1 MKKRFLLF
9 SICLILISV
18 LITSVISI
26 NVNIN
31 NFIDDKEKSLLTYCK
46 LINMALTEEYEAGAK
61 VDYVEAAE
69 DFSKELGIRLT
80 FIDMQGNVLAD
91 SAEGPN
97 YINMENHLGREEVTK
112 AILNGEGF
120 ASRKSA
126 TLGVDFLYVADTLE
140 YNGGKVL
147 VTRVALEIDKLK
159 MINDFV
165 VKASLISSLVGI
177 VIAAIIAFAY
187 TTNLMKPIGE
197 MEKQLKKTM
206 EENKKA
212 EQIRKDFVANVT
224 HELKTPLTSISG
236 FVETLQDGAAEDPE
250 VRAKFLDIIAI
261 EAARLKR
268 LIEDI
273 LIISDIE
280 NKREVNTNSDI
291 NVRESIEEILASMD
305 PIIEAKKINIIT
317 YFAYEI
323 YIGGNPD
330 RFKQMMVNLIENAI
344 KYSHDGGTVTITAK
358 KKEARVYISINDEGI
373 GIPEESLSRIFE
385 RFYRVDKSRSQKAG
399 GTGLG
404 LAIVKHIA
412 ALFEAEIQ
420 VESEPG
426 KGSTFTVIFKG

>member
-9 SICLILISV
+9 SICLILVSV

-46 LINMALTEEYEAGAK
+46 LINMALIEEYEAGTK
-61 VDYVEAAE
+61 VDYVEAAD

-91 SAEGPN
+91 STEGPN
-97 YINMENHLGREEVTK
+97 YANMENHLGREEVTK

-140 YNGGKVL
+140 YNGDKVL
-147 VTRVALEIDKLK
+147 VTRVALEIDKLR

-187 TTNLMKPIGE
+187 TTKLMKPIGE

-206 EENKKA
+206 EESKKA

-236 FVETLQDGAAEDPE
+236 FVETLQDGAAENPE

-291 NVRESIEEILASMD
+291 NVRESIEEILASME

-358 KKEARVYISINDEGI
+358 KKEDRVHISINDEGI

-426 KGSTFTVIFKG
+426 KGSTFTVVFKG

>member
-18 LITSVISI
+18 VITSVISI

-31 NFIDDKEKSLLTYCK
+31 NFIADKEQSLLTYCK
-46 LINMALTEEYEAGAK
+46 LINMALIEDYESGAA
-61 VDYVEAAE
+61 VDYVEAAD
-69 DFSKELGIRLT
+69 DFSNELGIRLT
-80 FIDMQGNVLAD
+80 FIDMKGSVLAD

-97 YINMENHLGREEVTK
+97 YINMENHLDREEVTE
-112 AILNGEGF
+112 AILKGEGT
-120 ASRKSA
+120 ASRKSE
-126 TLGVDFLYVADTLE
+126 TLGTDFLYVADTLK
-140 YNGGKVL
+140 YNGEKVL
-147 VTRVALEIDKLK
+147 ITRVALEIDKLR
-159 MINDFV
+159 MINDFI
-165 VKASLISSLVGI
+165 VKTSLISSLVGTI
-177 VIAAIIAFAY
+177 IAAIIAFAY
-187 TTNLMKPIGE
+187 TTTLMKPISE
-197 MEKQLKKTM
+197 MEKKLKKTM

-236 FVETLQDGAAEDPE
+236 FVETLQDGAAEDPA

-280 NKREVNTNSDI
+280 NKREANTNGDI
-291 NVRESIEEILASMD
+291 NVRESIEEILASMV

-330 RFKQMMVNLIENAI
+330 RFKQMMVNLIENAV
-344 KYSHDGGTVTITAK
+344 KYSYDGGTVTITAK
-358 KKEARVYISINDEGI
+358 KKEDKVHISVNDEGI

-412 ALFEAEIQ
+412 ALFEAEIK